1 MFSTVG
7 ELGAPYVLMHMQGT
21 PETMQDNPVYGD
33 VVEDV
38 KAFFASK
45 LAELDEH
52 GVTDVVLDPGFGFGK
67 TIDDNYKLLKHLGEF
82 QRFDKPVL
90 SGISRKSMI
99 YNALECAPADALN
112 GTTALNMISAAN
124 GACLLRVHDIA
135 EAREVLILHN
145 HLCK

>member
-1 MFSTVG
+1 MFSTVAA
-7 ELGAPYVLMHMQGT
+7 LGAPYVLMHMQGT
-21 PETMQDNPVYGD
+21 PETMQDKPVYGN

-38 KAFFASK
+38 KGFFKRK

-67 TIDDNYKLLKHLGEF
+67 TVDDNYKLLKHLGEF
-82 QRFDKPVL
+82 QRFDKPIL
-90 SGISRKSMI
+90 SGVSRKSMI
-99 YNALECAPADALN
+99 YKALECAPKEALN
-112 GTTALNMISAAN
+112 GTTALNMISALN